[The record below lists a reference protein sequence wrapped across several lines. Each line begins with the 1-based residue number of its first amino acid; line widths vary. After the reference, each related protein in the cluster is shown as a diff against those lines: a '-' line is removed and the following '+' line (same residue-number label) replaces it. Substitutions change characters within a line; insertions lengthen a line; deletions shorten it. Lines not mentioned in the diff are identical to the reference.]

1 MWTEGMKSFVTRLVY
16 KYHNELIEKGYNLRR
31 IRQVKFGRSA
41 RTYGT
46 CTIHNID
53 GSCTIT
59 ISEVC
64 FYSGEGSLKNTI
76 LHELTHSIKG
86 CEGHGRLWQ
95 KCAKEIGNIYG
106 IKIQQFATKEENI
119 ACKEYK
125 ESKYNWSVTCTSCG
139 CETKSIRKTKLVSD
153 VLAGKKNWKCNHCGS
168 HDFKVKHLKKSIY
181 VAR

>member
-16 KYHNELIEKGYNLRR
+16 KYHNELIEKGYDPRR
-31 IRQVKFGRSA
+31 IREIKFGRSV
-41 RTYGT
+41 RTHGT

-86 CEGHGRLWQ
+86 CKGHEWLWQ
-95 KCAKEIGNIYG
+95 KYAKEIGNIYG
-106 IKIQQFATKEENI
+106 IKIQQYITKEESI
-119 ACKEYK
+119 ACKGYK
-125 ESKYNWSVTCTSCG
+125 ESKYNWVVTCTNCG
-139 CETKSIRKTKLVSD
+139 CETKFIRKTKVVDSL
-153 VLAGKKNWKCNHCGS
+153 LAGRKNYRCTHCHS
-168 HDFKVKHLKKSIY
+168 NDLKVKHLKKSIY